1 MKFED
6 LARAFARYYPE
17 TADYKDSDTGF
28 FVVFYHELYNYAEFR
43 GTRIS
48 DYDLKKGKTAVF
60 NQLTHVL
67 DYTKYS
73 GFIIFDKDYN
83 DVTDEW
89 DRANDSTI

>member
-6 LARAFARYYPE
+6 LARAYARYYQE
-17 TADYKDSDTGF
+17 TADHFDSDTGF
-28 FVVFYHELYNYAEFR
+28 FVVFYEELYNYVEFR

-60 NQLTHVL
+60 NQLTLVL
-67 DYTKYS
+67 DYTKYG

-89 DRANDSTI
+89 ERANDN